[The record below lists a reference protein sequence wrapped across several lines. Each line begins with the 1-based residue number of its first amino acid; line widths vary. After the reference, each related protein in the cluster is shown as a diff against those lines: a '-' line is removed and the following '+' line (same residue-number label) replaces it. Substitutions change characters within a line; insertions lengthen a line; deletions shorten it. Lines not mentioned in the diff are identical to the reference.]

1 MRRSATRHS
10 SLTEKAALLCKA
22 LRQAGFHPHPGP
34 INARGRGGGDCRVKI
49 NSEPGRIRLRVTG
62 HGVQEVF
69 LYGPVAMDRVVATIK
84 EIQGVRIESIADARL
99 VNKKVLASSKER

>member
-1 MRRSATRHS
+1 MNRRTTRHS

-22 LRQAGFHPHPGP
+22 LRKAGFHPHPGP

-49 NSEPGRIRLRVTG
+49 SSDSGRIRLRVTG

-69 LYGPVAMDRVVATIK
+69 LYGPVDLDRLVQAIDTMGV
-84 EIQGVRIESIADARL
+84 GVRIESVVETI
-99 VNKKVLASSKER
+99 KKKKEFPPSRG